1 MTQDQALSVL
11 KTGVNMFLTGEP
23 GSGKTF
29 TINTFI
35 KYLRSHKINVSVTA
49 STGIAATHIN
59 GRTIHSWSGIG
70 IKKELNS
77 QDISIICSNDQLVSR
92 VTKTKVLII
101 DEISM
106 LDGKVLS
113 AINSALKA
121 IRKNNE
127 PFGGLQIVFV
137 GDFFQL
143 PPVTRNGETLSFAF
157 ESPAW
162 QEANPTV
169 CYLSEQ
175 HRQTDSSF
183 LSFLGAI
190 RRGVGADSD
199 YSSLLQENIN
209 PSPHIPRLYPHN
221 IDVDALNNKKLSIIV
236 EDEYIFQMTSVGK
249 KALVDQLKKG
259 CLSPEIL
266 NLKKGARVM
275 FTKNNFEQGYVNGT
289 LGEVVGFSDDGFPQV
304 LTTQGKEI
312 EVDEMEWTVEDGD
325 KILASISQ
333 IPLRLAWA
341 ITVHKSQ
348 GLTMDAAVM
357 DLSRAFEYGQGY
369 VAISRVRSFSGL
381 YILGLNKRALEV
393 HPKILEIDNVFR
405 KTSLDLENKL
415 NIMAMSKLKKRIKEK
430 SYSVEAVRGLH
441 EQTRDLT
448 VGVSTHFGLRPF
460 GKHRR
465 SDDHGFCSDKNAYRA
480 WSADEEREL
489 IKRHKNGEGVSLLS
503 KIFGRQI
510 GSIRARLIKLGII

>member
-1 MTQDQALSVL
+1 MTQESALSVL
-11 KTGVNMFLTGEP
+11 KTGVNVFLTGEP
-23 GSGKTF
+23 GSGKTY

-35 KYLRSHKINVSVTA
+35 KYLHNHKINVSVTA

-70 IKKELNS
+70 IKKELTAR
-77 QDISIICSNDQLVSR
+77 DISIICSNDQLVSR
-92 VTKTKVLII
+92 VQKTKVLII

-113 AINSALKA
+113 AINNVLKV
-121 IRKNNE
+121 IRQNNE
-127 PFGGLQIVFV
+127 PFGGIQIVFV

-143 PPVTRNGETLSFAF
+143 PPVIQNGETLGFAF
-157 ESPAW
+157 ESLAW
-162 QEANPTV
+162 QEANPAV

-183 LSFLGAI
+183 LRFLGVI
-190 RRGVGADSD
+190 RSGLGADSD
-199 YSSLLQENIN
+199 YSSQLSENTN

-221 IDVDALNNKKLSIIV
+221 IDVDGLNNKKLSAIP
-236 EDEYIFQMTSVGK
+236 EDEYIFKMSSMGK
-249 KALVDQLKKG
+249 KTLVDQLKKG

-275 FTKNNFEQGYVNGT
+275 FTKNSFEQGFVNGT
-289 LGEVVGFSDDGFPQV
+289 LGEVVGFSDDGLPIV

-312 EVDEMEWTVEDGD
+312 EVGEMEWIIEEGD
-325 KILASISQ
+325 KVIASISQ

-381 YILGLNKRALEV
+381 YLMGLNKRALEV
-393 HPKILEIDNVFR
+393 HPKILEIDNTFR
-405 KTSLDLENKL
+405 KMSMDLENKL
-415 NIMAMSKLKKRIKEK
+415 NTMATIALKNKQKEK
-430 SYSVEAVRGLH
+430 SYSVEGIRSLH
-441 EQTRDLT
+441 
-448 VGVSTHFGLRPF
+448 
-460 GKHRR
+460 
-465 SDDHGFCSDKNAYRA
+465 KNAYRP
-480 WSADEEREL
+480 WSQQEEREL
-489 IKRHKNGEGVSLLS
+489 IKRHKNGEGISLLS